1 MPTRRRESKPQE
13 KGENK
18 YTAIVDAMKGL
29 GLVGVTDQQVGV
41 AVAKLFP
48 TGIAQVDEAE
58 VIRSVFVQ
66 IQRQY
71 STDNLGR

>member
-1 MPTRRRESKPQE
+1 MPKRRESKPQAKE
-13 KGENK
+13 KNK

-29 GLVGVTDQQVGV
+29 GLVGVTDQQVSA

-48 TGIAQVDEAE
+48 SGIAGVDEAE

-66 IQRQY
+66 IQRQN